1 MKKLLVIL
9 AVIAMVGAFTAT
21 AMAAEWSFYGSAR
34 FQTFSVSK
42 DKNSPSNTMPAVG
55 GVNQYD
61 DTDTVWTN
69 HGNIRFGGNS
79 KAGDIAGRYE
89 VGYSG
94 TTAYLRL
101 LYGTWNFGSGTLLVG
116 QSYTPTVQ
124 FLSNQVGGADADLL
138 GTGAYYTG
146 RKPMLQLSMSG
157 FKVALVA
164 PSVGTAG
171 LANTNFSSVDVDTT
185 LPGFEASYKYSSDMF
200 WIEPFVGYQSYELV
214 QANDSGESVDS
225 YVFGLGG
232 AVTFGPAQLKASAYM
247 AQNAASAGAT
257 GGYIMANPHA
267 NGGAPVYANGEV
279 VDNDEFGGMLIL
291 VYNIN
296 DMLSAEFGYGMRNNE
311 LEANNRKAETSVKS
325 YYINLP
331 IQVADG
337 FSITPEIGM
346 VDGGDLKVTGAA
358 DVDQG
363 SDTYF
368 GAKWMINF

>member
-34 FQTFSVSK
+34 FATFSVAK
-42 DKNSPSNTMPAVG
+42 DKNSPSNPMPAASDA
-55 GVNQYD
+55 D
-61 DTDTVWTN
+61 DTDTTWTE
-69 HGNIRFGGNS
+69 HGNIRFGGTS
-79 KAGDIAGRYE
+79 VAGDIGGRYE
-89 VGYSG
+89 VGYTG
-94 TTAYLRL
+94 GNAYLRR
-101 LYGTWNFGSGTLLVG
+101 LYGTWNFGSGQLLVG
-116 QSYTPTVQ
+116 REYTPTVQ
-124 FLSNQVGGADADLL
+124 FLSNQVAGADADLL

-164 PSVGTAG
+164 PSLGTAA
-171 LANTNFSSVDVDTT
+171 LAGTNFTSVDTDTT

-200 WIEPFVGYQSYELV
+200 WIEPFVGYQTYELV
-214 QANDSGESVDS
+214 TAADKAESVDS

-247 AQNAASAGAT
+247 AQNSASAGAT
-257 GGYIMANPHA
+257 GGYIMTNPHA
-267 NGGAPVYANGEV
+267 NGGAPLLDGNGKI
-279 VDNDEFGGMLIL
+279 VDNDEFGGLVVL

-311 LEANNRKAETSVKS
+311 LENNNQKLESSVKS

-346 VDGGDLKVTGAA
+346 VDGGDLKATGAA